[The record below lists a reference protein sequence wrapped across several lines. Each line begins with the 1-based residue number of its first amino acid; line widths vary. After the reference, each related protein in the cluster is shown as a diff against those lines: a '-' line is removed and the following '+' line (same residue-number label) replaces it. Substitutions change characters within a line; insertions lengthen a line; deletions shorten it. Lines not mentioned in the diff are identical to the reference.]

1 MRSSLECN
9 LLVLLSLRALAHQM
23 SKKENAEMRRP
34 KLLNSNSSDF
44 CIRNRGNQTR
54 VNVLTENSEA
64 FELHVLDQNRYSEG
78 EFHLG
83 APSGRAAEG
92 HRRTT
97 GLL

>member
-1 MRSSLECN
+1 
-9 LLVLLSLRALAHQM
+9 
-23 SKKENAEMRRP
+23 MRRCGDQ
-34 KLLNSNSSDF
+34 NSSTATAVIFASETGEIKDALMF
-44 CIRNRGNQTR
+44 F
-54 VNVLTENSEA
+54 LTENSEA

-83 APSGRAAEG
+83 APSGRAALG

>member
-1 MRSSLECN
+1 MQRCGD
-9 LLVLLSLRALAHQM
+9 Q
-23 SKKENAEMRRP
+23 
-34 KLLNSNSSDF
+34 NSSTATALIF
-44 CIRNRGNQTR
+44 ASETGNQTR